1 MAESDTHLPPPEDSK
16 RNAIKLPRYSG
27 EESPETYI
35 IQAQLAA
42 RVNGWSREEVAVQVA
57 LSLEG
62 RALQILT
69 DLQPSE

>member
-1 MAESDTHLPPPEDSK
+1 MAERDTHLPPPEGSK
-16 RNAIKLPRYSG
+16 RNAIKLPRYNG

-42 RVNGWSREEVAVQVA
+42 RVNGWSTEEVAVQVA